1 MGGGVFGRIM
11 SRWKFSSKITLR
23 ALYCNLCC
31 GFMIVNIQNMGRW
44 MINVWM
50 PVHSD
55 SSGNTS
61 FAQTYLFP
69 PWLISCR
76 VNIKTNNLGTKQ
88 PKMMNLIFKM
98 YTENILLEL
107 EHMSPC
113 FCASQSKE
121 LSCFSCSASEFI
133 PSSSFI
139 VFLETVYSESL
150 ALILFQFQSGYISIL
165 RQGCSLDFIIHSE

>member
-23 ALYCNLCC
+23 ALYCTLCC

-150 ALILFQFQSGYISIL
+150 ALILFQFQSIFAS
-165 RQGCSLDFIIHSE
+165 S

>member
-23 ALYCNLCC
+23 ALYCTLCC

-50 PVHSD
+50 PFHSD
-55 SSGNTS
+55 SSWNTS

-69 PWLISCR
+69 AWLISCR